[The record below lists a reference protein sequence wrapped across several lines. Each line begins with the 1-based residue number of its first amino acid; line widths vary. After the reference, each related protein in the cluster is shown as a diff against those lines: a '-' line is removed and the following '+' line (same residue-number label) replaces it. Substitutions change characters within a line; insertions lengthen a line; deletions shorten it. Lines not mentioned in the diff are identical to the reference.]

1 MDFLMA
7 PFKMVA
13 AAVGLRERSE
23 PTNSDRPASPP
34 KKRRRKAERSTT
46 AQREKELQASEQAE
60 RIKIHQKLKQ
70 EEEYRRKAN
79 ELRKIRQREEENR
92 RKAEEYDKRK
102 QRERTKRLRQHER
115 MEPQMLA
122 AADAEYERER
132 AEREKDDHYPSG
144 RAQRQE
150 HVKTLRTTGFRDW
163 EPPTEANIVRPQ
175 KGKGGEDVY
184 RVRFMTA
191 QKKYPGLRK
200 ALEDAA
206 YDAGLDRRKNEIS
219 EEQYHQKIDKLNE
232 KWEDAKASVDEFV
245 GGKRRLKYPRAK
257 GNLFYMNKKSRGRRI
272 TMRLVHKHPEA
283 FKGSEFRHLLRPR
296 SLTRKKKRSLLRKK
310 KRSHSRRTRK
320 VMRSRVHQS
329 RKRRTRRK

>member
-1 MDFLMA
+1 
-7 PFKMVA
+7 MVA
-13 AAVGLRERSE
+13 AAIGLRERSE
-23 PTNSDRPASPP
+23 PTNADRPVSPPTNADRPASPP
-34 KKRRRKAERSTT
+34 KKKRRKSKELSE

-70 EEEYRRKAN
+70 REEEEYRRRAKT
-79 ELRKIRQREEENR
+79 LRKIREREEENQ
-92 RKAEEYDKRK
+92 RKAEEYDQRK
-102 QRERTKRLRQHER
+102 QRVRMERLRQHQRE
-115 MEPQMLA
+115 EPQMLEA
-122 AADAEYERER
+122 ANAEYERGR
-132 AEREKDDHYPSG
+132 AKREKDERYPSG

-150 HVKTLRTTGFRDW
+150 HVKTLRMRGFRDW
-163 EPPTEANIVRPQ
+163 ESPTEANIVRPQ

-184 RVRFMTA
+184 RVRWMTA
-191 QKKYPGLRK
+191 EKKYPGLRK

-206 YDAGLDRRKNEIS
+206 YDAGLDRRENKIS

-296 SLTRKKKRSLLRKK
+296 SLTRKKKRSLLRK
-310 KRSHSRRTRK
+310 RRE
-320 VMRSRVHQS
+320 VIRVEHE
-329 RKRRTRRK
+329 RL